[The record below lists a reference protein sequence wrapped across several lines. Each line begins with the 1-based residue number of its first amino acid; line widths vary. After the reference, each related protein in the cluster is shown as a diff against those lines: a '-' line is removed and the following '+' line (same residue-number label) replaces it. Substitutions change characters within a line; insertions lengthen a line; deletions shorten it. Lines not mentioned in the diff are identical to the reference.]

1 MTNFRNLKIWQK
13 GMEIV
18 INVYKLSEM
27 LPKLVKI
34 DLMDHIINELHEEQK
49 MINGFI
55 NSLKR

>member
-1 MTNFRNLKIWQK
+1 
-13 GMEIV
+13 MELV

-34 DLMDHIINELHEEQK
+34 DLIDHIINELHEEQK
-49 MINGFI
+49 MMNGFI